1 MRFPTQ
7 GRRRTLTAATFFGYR
22 IVVDS
27 LPSHSSGYFVK
38 LFFRKL
44 LDLFLR

>member
-7 GRRRTLTAATFFGYR
+7 GRRRTLTAATFFGHW
-22 IVVDS
+22 IVVDF
-27 LPSHSSGYFVK
+27 LPSHSSGDFLK